1 MDDLRQD
8 HHDVIDF
15 GELSPE
21 VDELLQQGVAAY
33 RRDPV
38 RADRL
43 FREALALAPR
53 ELPAYFCLYKIH
65 TYMGN
70 LDVAW
75 TVANQGMEEAARQA
89 GWPSD
94 PQLWPPQNAA
104 GAAAERF
111 ALYTLKALS
120 FIQLKRGET
129 EKALDILR
137 ILKTLDPL
145 GSVGWTVIYEL
156 AQGVG

>member
-1 MDDLRQD
+1 MNDFTPDTDL
-8 HHDVIDF
+8 IDF

-21 VDELLQQGVAAY
+21 VNALLQKGVAAY
-33 RRDPV
+33 RRDADA
-38 RADRL
+38 ADRY
-43 FREALALAPR
+43 FREALALSPQ
-53 ELPAYFCLYKIH
+53 ELPAYYCLYKIH

-75 TVANQGMEEAARQA
+75 TVANEGMREAARQA

-94 PQLWPPQNAA
+94 PELWPPQNAA

-111 ALYTLKALS
+111 ALFTLKALS
-120 FIQLKRGET
+120 FIELKRGKRD
-129 EKALDILR
+129 KALDILR
-137 ILKTLDPL
+137 ILRTLDPR

-156 AQGVG
+156 AQGVA